1 MFGRRLWY
9 VVVKDVVVV
18 TVLMVL
24 ANDQRHHQH
33 HQPMRGLEVM
43 ITTIEI
49 ETEVGMI
56 TVEGIMTVG
65 IIMIRDEIIIM
76 ALVIPVMTEMQT
88 EDALMIMDILQ
99 KGSGGDEKTK

>member
-24 ANDQRHHQH
+24 ANEQH
-33 HQPMRGLEVM
+33 HHRQPMRGLEVM

-76 ALVIPVMTEMQT
+76 ALVIPAMTEIQT
-88 EDALMIMDILQ
+88 EDALMIMGILQ
-99 KGSGGDEKTK
+99 KDSVGGRKTK

>member
-18 TVLMVL
+18 VAVLMVL
-24 ANDQRHHQH
+24 IREQHHQ

-43 ITTIEI
+43 IITIEI
-49 ETEVGMI
+49 ETEVAVI
-56 TVEGIMTVG
+56 IVVEIMTVG

-88 EDALMIMDILQ
+88 EDALMIMDILL
-99 KGSGGDEKTK
+99 KGNAGDRKTK

>member
-9 VVVKDVVVV
+9 VVVKDVAVAA
-18 TVLMVL
+18 LMVL
-24 ANDQRHHQH
+24 TREQHHHHH

-88 EDALMIMDILQ
+88 EDALMIMGILL
-99 KGSGGDEKTK
+99 KGNAGDRKTK